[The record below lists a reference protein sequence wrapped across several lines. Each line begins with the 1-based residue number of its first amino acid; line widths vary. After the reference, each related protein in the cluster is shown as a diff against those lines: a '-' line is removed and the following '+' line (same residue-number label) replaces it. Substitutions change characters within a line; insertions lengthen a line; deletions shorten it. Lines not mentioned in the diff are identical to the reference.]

1 MKHIMGSDSRSQL
14 SNVQKGDVQP
24 NAVDLRLGKV
34 FKLSAST
41 FKIDEKEKVH
51 RGTYEMKPDPQG
63 YFNLAEGHYEVVM
76 ENMITVGDSEAGWV
90 ITRSTLNRNGVF
102 LTSGLYDTGYDGVM
116 AAVMHV
122 TCGPMRI
129 AKGTRIGQYISFNAE
144 ALHKYDGDYG
154 RGKQHDQKY
163 MSELKEQAQEQVV
176 DVLKTVGIDVEDPVI
191 ADVEQKRGRGRPP
204 GSKNKPFVYEKRT
217 RKEETNVV

>member
-1 MKHIMGSDSRSQL
+1 MKHIMGDNSKSTL
-14 SNVQKGDVQP
+14 TNVQEGDIQP

-34 FKLSAST
+34 FKLSQST

-51 RGTYEMKPDPQG
+51 RGSYELKPDPMG

-76 ENMITVGDSEAGWV
+76 ENMITVGDGEAGWV

-116 AAVMHV
+116 AGVMHV

-129 AKGTRIGQYISFNAE
+129 QQGTRIGQYLSFNAE
-144 ALHKYDGDYG
+144 SLHKYDGSYG
-154 RGKQHDQKY
+154 KGKEHDLKY
-163 MSELKEQAQEQVV
+163 QQQAYEAQEALKGLGIEV
-176 DVLKTVGIDVEDPVI
+176 DPALEVEKPPEEV
-191 ADVEQKRGRGRPP
+191 KRKPGRPF
-204 GSKNKPFVYEKRT
+204 GTTKDKIQGK
-217 RKEETNVV
+217 K